1 MRVLLADD
9 HALFRA
15 GIASLLEAWGHE
27 VVGQAGNGDE
37 AVALARELRPDLV
50 LMDLSMPGC
59 DGIEATRR
67 IRELTPDVKVVIVTV
82 SDDDTDLFEAI
93 QKGAEGYLL
102 KDLSDED
109 FGRTLEAIE
118 RGEPTLRAD
127 DAARIVDVFVERS
140 SEAQRDDPALTE
152 RERDVLR
159 LVAEGATNREI
170 ASALGISENTVSFH
184 VKNILAKLRLKNR
197 AQATAY
203 AIRAGIAD
211 DDPADPSGAT

>member
-15 GIASLLEAWGHE
+15 GIASLLAAWGHE
-27 VVGQAGNGDE
+27 VVGQAGDGDE

-67 IRELTPDVKVVIVTV
+67 IKELASDVKIVIVTV

-102 KDLSDED
+102 KDMSDED
-109 FGRTLEAIE
+109 FGRTLDAIE
-118 RGEPTLRAD
+118 RGEPTLRND
-127 DAARIVDVFVERS
+127 HAARIVGVFVRRS
-140 SEAQRDDPALTE
+140 TESQKDEPVLTE
-152 RERDVLR
+152 REGEVLG
-159 LVAEGATNREI
+159 LVAEGSTNREI
-170 ASALGISENTVSFH
+170 AVTLGISENTVSFH
-184 VKNILAKLRLKNR
+184 VKNILAKLHLKNR

-203 AIRAGIAD
+203 AIRAGMAGD
-211 DDPADPSGAT
+211 DATDPSEAT